1 MLVNL
6 YHKHYC
12 EVDCAELKKSWDEFS
27 NKINGM
33 IKVLPENDILKN
45 LIQQLGEVQVLI
57 DTIIALRSPNLEEKA
72 WK

>member
-12 EVDCAELKKSWDEFS
+12 EVDCTELKRSWDEFS

-33 IKVLPENDILKN
+33 IKILPENDILKN
-45 LIQQLGEVQVLI
+45 LIQ
-57 DTIIALRSPNLEEKA
+57 
-72 WK
+72 